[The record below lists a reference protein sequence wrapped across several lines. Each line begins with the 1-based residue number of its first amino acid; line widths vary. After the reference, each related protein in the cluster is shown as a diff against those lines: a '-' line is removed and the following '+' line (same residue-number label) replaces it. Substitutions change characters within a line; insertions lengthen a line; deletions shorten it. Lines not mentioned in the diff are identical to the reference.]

1 MWGLPI
7 LEGKTP
13 AKNRRREFGRRN
25 KLGKGGDEFG
35 RNQFEKGKRKRKGR
49 AKKENGDNQSEVVPQ
64 APPFANLGE
73 GAALAQVPPSIA
85 LDGGLM
91 DLAKT
96 AK

>member
-1 MWGLPI
+1 MN
-7 LEGKTP
+7 LEETSLK
-13 AKNRRREFGRRN
+13 
-25 KLGKGGDEFG
+25 
-35 RNQFEKGKRKRKGR
+35 KGKRKREGR
-49 AKKENGDNQSEVVPQ
+49 TKKENGDNQSEVVPQ